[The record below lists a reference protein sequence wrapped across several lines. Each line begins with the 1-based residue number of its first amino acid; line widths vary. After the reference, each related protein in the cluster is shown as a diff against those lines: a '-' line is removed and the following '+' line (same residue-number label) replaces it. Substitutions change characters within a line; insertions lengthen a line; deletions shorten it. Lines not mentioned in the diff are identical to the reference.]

1 MTITEKIILSEL
13 LKTKS
18 FIIALAEISC
28 SEKELESFYQKQQ
41 TQVKVCLDILA
52 RDFPYISDEIDGLI

>member
-1 MTITEKIILSEL
+1 MNTESKIIIAEI

-28 SEKELESFYQKQQ
+28 SDKELESFYQKQQ
-41 TQVKVCLDILA
+41 TQLQVCLDILSKS
-52 RDFPYISDEIDGLI
+52 FPYISDEIRKII